1 VWGPSA
7 LDAACIARQVP
18 RNLLPLIERVAMP
31 VASTPC
37 ITLRDGEAAPEALRG
52 AVLVLGNFDGVHLGH
67 RHVTGQALALGQDLQ
82 RPVVALTFEPHPR
95 TFFRPA
101 EPVFRLTPPE
111 QKQALL
117 LEAGLGGVITLPFD
131 AKLAGLTAEAFV
143 TDLLVGRLR
152 CAGLVSG
159 HDFHF
164 GKGRGG
170 SPEMLVAWG
179 AEHHLPVRI
188 VSPFQRGD
196 MLVSSSAIR
205 DALRGGDVAGAAR
218 LLGRDWSVTG
228 EVRHGDKRGRLLGYP
243 TAIYAVRM
251 IIDGTSR
258 DGVASFGRRP
268 TFDDG
273 APRLETFLFDF
284 SGDLYGKQVEVS
296 LAGWLRGEEKF
307 DSVEALI
314 VQMRQDEAQARR
326 ILASHTKV

>member
-1 VWGPSA
+1 
-7 LDAACIARQVP
+7 
-18 RNLLPLIERVAMP
+18 MP

-37 ITLRDGEAAPEALRG
+37 ITLRDGEPVPEALLG

-67 RHVTGQALALGQDLQ
+67 RHVIGTALVLARELG
-82 RPVVALTFEPHPR
+82 RPAVALTFEPHPR
-95 TFFRPA
+95 SFFRPA
-101 EPVFRLTPPE
+101 EPVFRLTPPD

-131 AKLAGLTAEAFV
+131 AALAGLTAEVFV
-143 TDLLVGRLR
+143 DDLLVGRLR
-152 CAGLVSG
+152 CAGLVCG

-170 SPEMLVAWG
+170 SPQMLVAWST
-179 AEHHLPVRI
+179 EHHLPVRI
-188 VSPFQRGD
+188 VSPFQNGD
-196 MLVSSSAIR
+196 VLVSSSAIR
-205 DALRGGDVAGAAR
+205 AALREGDVAAAAK

-243 TAIYAVRM
+243 TANMHLAPECALKHGIYAVRM
-251 IIDGTSR
+251 VVDGISR

-296 LAGWLRGEEKF
+296 LVSWLRGEEKF

-314 VQMRQDEAQARR
+314 VQMKQDEARARH
-326 ILASHTKV
+326 ILASQT